1 MLETSP
7 SNGYKQTTSFF
18 TSCRF
23 LLPIT
28 LAVIFILGLGIR
40 LYDLTDPP
48 LDFHATRQLRSLLM
62 ARGLYHKWFEDPNI
76 PDWQR
81 QIAIEQWEGHQI
93 IEPPIF
99 EIIAALTYGLV
110 GFETDWIARIWASL
124 FWLIGG
130 AALFLV
136 ARRLS
141 SADGGVV
148 ALAFYIFLPFGVIAS
163 RSFQPDPLMVMWI
176 VVSWWTFYRWY
187 QSPSW
192 QRAIFAGLSAGMA
205 LLTKNVSV
213 FFLLFPFAALL
224 LMGKGFKKTLRDPQ
238 SWVIA
243 GLAALPLVIFTLY
256 GLWVLELGEQFGGRF
271 FPELLKDP
279 SHYIKW
285 FNEVLKIMAFPWLLG
300 GLLGMFAFK
309 KADQRA
315 FVIALWFGYGLYG
328 LLFPYHF
335 LTHSYYHLP
344 LIPVVGLSLA
354 SISEYIFQGIA
365 NLKPRLLHT
374 LMILGIVSFGIF
386 IQLWNTRI
394 LLSED
399 FRHEPAY
406 WREVGET
413 VGYDTD
419 VVALSQD
426 YSNRIAYYGWI
437 NALNWPGVGHFNY
450 RELRGGKP
458 VEFDEWFAEYSEGKD
473 FFLVTR
479 LKELDRQPELK
490 DALYE
495 GYEIYAE
502 GPGYIVFDLRKP
514 ITP

>member
-315 FVIALWFGYGLYG
+315 FV
-328 LLFPYHF
+328 
-335 LTHSYYHLP
+335 
-344 LIPVVGLSLA
+344 
-354 SISEYIFQGIA
+354 
-365 NLKPRLLHT
+365 
-374 LMILGIVSFGIF
+374 
-386 IQLWNTRI
+386 
-394 LLSED
+394 
-399 FRHEPAY
+399 
-406 WREVGET
+406 
-413 VGYDTD
+413 
-419 VVALSQD
+419 
-426 YSNRIAYYGWI
+426 
-437 NALNWPGVGHFNY
+437 
-450 RELRGGKP
+450 
-458 VEFDEWFAEYSEGKD
+458 
-473 FFLVTR
+473 
-479 LKELDRQPELK
+479 
-490 DALYE
+490 
-495 GYEIYAE
+495 
-502 GPGYIVFDLRKP
+502 
-514 ITP
+514 

>member
-1 MLETSP
+1 
-7 SNGYKQTTSFF
+7 
-18 TSCRF
+18 
-23 LLPIT
+23 
-28 LAVIFILGLGIR
+28 
-40 LYDLTDPP
+40 
-48 LDFHATRQLRSLLM
+48 
-62 ARGLYHKWFEDPNI
+62 
-76 PDWQR
+76 
-81 QIAIEQWEGHQI
+81 
-93 IEPPIF
+93 
-99 EIIAALTYGLV
+99 
-110 GFETDWIARIWASL
+110 
-124 FWLIGG
+124 
-130 AALFLV
+130 
-136 ARRLS
+136 LS
-141 SADGGVV
+141 
-148 ALAFYIFLPFGVIAS
+148 
-163 RSFQPDPLMVMWI
+163 
-176 VVSWWTFYRWY
+176 
-187 QSPSW
+187 
-192 QRAIFAGLSAGMA
+192 
-205 LLTKNVSV
+205 
-213 FFLLFPFAALL
+213 
-224 LMGKGFKKTLRDPQ
+224 
-238 SWVIA
+238 
-243 GLAALPLVIFTLY
+243 ALPLVIFTLY

-271 FPELLKDP
+271 FPDLLKDP

-300 GLLGMFAFK
+300 GLLGMFAFR

-354 SISEYIFQGIA
+354 SISEYVFQGIR
-365 NLKPRLLHT
+365 NLKPGLLHT
-374 LMILGIVSFGIF
+374 LVILGIVAFGIF

-413 VGYDTD
+413 VGYDTN

-473 FFLVTR
+473 FFLITR

-495 GYEIYAE
+495 GYEIFAE
-502 GPGYIVFDLRKP
+502 GPGYIVFDLKKP